1 MATEDSITKEV
12 FEVYL
17 EHFLAPT
24 LRRGQV
30 VVMENLFAHKGGKV
44 RKLIGGRGCKLLY
57 LPPYSPHLK
66 PIEEVFSKI
75 KRLLSEGHRG
85 GHGRKRCWWRP

>member
-1 MATEDSITKEV
+1 MATEGSITKEV
-12 FEVYL
+12 SEVYL

-30 VVMENLFAHKGGKV
+30 VVMENLFAHKGGV

-66 PIEEVFSKI
+66 PIEEAFSKI
-75 KRLLSEGHRG
+75 KLLLRAIGAGTDERGVGGGHR
-85 GHGRKRCWWRP
+85 

>member
-1 MATEDSITKEV
+1 MATEGSITKEV

-30 VVMENLFAHKGGKV
+30 VVMENLFAHKGGKA

-75 KRLLSEGHRG
+75 KRFADGHR
-85 GHGRKRCWWRP
+85 

>member
-1 MATEDSITKEV
+1 MATEGSITKEV

-30 VVMENLFAHKGGKV
+30 VVMENLFAHKGGKA

-66 PIEEVFSKI
+66 PIEEAFSKI
-75 KRLLSEGHRG
+75 KRLLRAIGAGTDERGVGGGHR
-85 GHGRKRCWWRP
+85 